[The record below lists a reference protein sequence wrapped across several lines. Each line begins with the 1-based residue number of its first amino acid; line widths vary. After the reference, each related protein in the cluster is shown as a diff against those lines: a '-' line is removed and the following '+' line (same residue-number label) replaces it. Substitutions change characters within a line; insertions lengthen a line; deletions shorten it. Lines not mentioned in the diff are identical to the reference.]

1 MKNFMLFLSFICG
14 LLIAFDSSS
23 VNAIEYRYV
32 SPAKS
37 AVEIDLSVL
46 GETEQK
52 QVIQPVGIPSPRA
65 VPLPIVTAIPLDIK
79 TKATPLPAP
88 SLPQVIMPMPEK
100 RLVKPF
106 FTAPSKPKKVVLP
119 AKDLKSTTSTAKTY
133 KEPKKT
139 KIAIPSALSELTLEF
154 DALSSEISPAAYR
167 KLDALVAQMNTV
179 LNMRIQIRAY
189 AGDNNIGHSGARR
202 MALSRGL
209 MVRAYLTDKGIKST
223 RLDIRALGSK
233 TDKTPL
239 DRVDIVFVR

>member
-179 LNMRIQIRAY
+179 LNMRVQIRAY

>member
-23 VNAIEYRYV
+23 VNAIEYKYV

-65 VPLPIVTAIPLDIK
+65 VPIPIVTAIPLDIK
-79 TKATPLPAP
+79 TKATPLTAP

-179 LNMRIQIRAY
+179 LNMRVQIRAY